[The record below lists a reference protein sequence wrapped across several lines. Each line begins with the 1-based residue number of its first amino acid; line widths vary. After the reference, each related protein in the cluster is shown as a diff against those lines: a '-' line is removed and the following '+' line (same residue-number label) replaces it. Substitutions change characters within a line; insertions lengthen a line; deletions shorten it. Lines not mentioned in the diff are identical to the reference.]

1 MDKRF
6 FPTERLMRKL
16 GISLLVLAVL
26 LACAPPRALGYVD
39 LAPTL
44 ARILNESQ
52 GIVLVEVDKFSRD
65 NGAVILKKVRDLKG
79 QASADPIKH
88 HLAAE
93 DATMPGH
100 ILEWCDP
107 GRRAVMFVASNSA
120 MVCLGQSWYQV
131 HAVADGWWTLGANRP
146 DLPLSYC
153 GTVSR
158 LTDAVEQMLAGK
170 TAVITTV
177 PHGADDEAASFDL
190 ALNRTNQPGL
200 LRLQRLRANL
210 RMPPM
215 VMAASANPAFLVGPG
230 PAGEEEIPSLIEKLK
245 SPDATERAESA
256 DDLRT
261 LGPKAKAA
269 AATLAKLLDDPSA
282 WVRMS
287 AAAALLRINQQDTRP
302 VEVLAKALASPET
315 LVRRHAAR
323 AAGLTGPAAAP
334 LAVKLAGLLADS
346 DELTR
351 RAALQSI
358 GALGPSAAAAR
369 DAVVKLLDDPQTAA
383 DAADT
388 LGRMGSAARPALK
401 RLAAMLSAEPVALR
415 WAAVRAMSQIG
426 GEDAVPAVDFM
437 IREMP
442 KASDVDRYNM
452 MIYLGVLGPVAKDAI
467 PAIQSSRV
475 AQRALISAA
484 LWAIEPDKRF
494 PWLGANYG
502 GMPQEADVVRFI
514 YQAFFTELGDHLRP
528 ASRVLAQKIMD
539 GSAGDVPSWG
549 YKLLARF
556 PDEVIGIL
564 SAGLAD
570 SSIVQR
576 ERAVVALGYMGPAAA
591 PCRARVAEALR
602 QAPTEQEQRLI
613 KWCLKE
619 MGGESLAA
627 KKSP

>member
-1 MDKRF
+1 
-6 FPTERLMRKL
+6 MRKL

-287 AAAALLRINQQDTRP
+287 AAAALLHINQQDTRP